1 MPPEAS
7 LRHLPCVP
15 IASHA
20 GARIRRGLF
29 MALLGGLLLVAWT
42 ASAGTPADKWVG
54 SWEQAMT
61 SQYTQ
66 VDGPDGK
73 PQRDA
78 YGQPVDRAPM
88 VHDVTLRQS
97 VLASIGGDRVRIR
110 LSNYYGLQPLTV
122 SAARIALGAGTA
134 GDLSAIRTDSDRKLT
149 FDGGRASIT
158 IAPGQEIVSDPVALH
173 VPALSNVVV
182 SLYFAGNATLAD
194 FHPLQQAHVTY
205 VVDGDVTQAASLAQ
219 QVPSKALSGKKGDD
233 HIYLL
238 TGLEMAV
245 PEATRSI
252 IAIGDSITDGYLA
265 SEPSAPW
272 PAVLARIANHAGGT
286 PAAVGNAGISA
297 DELTTDQIGAPP
309 AGTSGLK
316 RFLRDVVDRPGVTDV
331 IVLFGANDLNRGIDP
346 AGYPSGVS
354 AGDLIAAFRML
365 IDVAHQHHLRIY
377 AGTITPFAGNP
388 GWYTPQK
395 EAIRLQVNQWIRDSG
410 SFDGVIDFAAVVR
423 GAYQAPPLVAT
434 RKPLPTGMAIVCAGD
449 AGLHPNDRGYAVM
462 GTLAYDVLF
471 HAKVKPAQGC
481 H

>member
-1 MPPEAS
+1 MPLGTS
-7 LRHLPCVP
+7 ITRGSCT
-15 IASHA
+15 
-20 GARIRRGLF
+20 RIRRSLST
-29 MALLGGLLLVAWT
+29 ALLGVFLLMAWT
-42 ASAGTPADKWVG
+42 ASATTAGRKWVG

-78 YGQPVDRAPM
+78 YGQPVDHAPA
-88 VHDVTLRQS
+88 VHDVTLRQN

-110 LSNYYGLQPLTV
+110 LSNYYGLQPLTI
-122 SAARIALGAGTA
+122 SAARIALGVGKSD
-134 GDLSAIRTDSDRKLT
+134 DLSAIQLDSDRKLT
-149 FDGGRASIT
+149 FHGGQTTVT
-158 IAPGQEIVSDPVALH
+158 IAPGQEIVSDPIALH

-194 FHPLQQAHVTY
+194 FHPLQHGHVTRI
-205 VVDGDVTQAASLAQ
+205 VDGDATQAASLAQ
-219 QVPSKALSGKKGDD
+219 RAPSKALPGKQGDD

-238 TGLEMAV
+238 TGLETGV
-245 PEATRSI
+245 PTATRSI
-252 IAIGDSITDGYLA
+252 IAFGDSITDGYLSTA
-265 SEPSAPW
+265 PSTSW
-272 PAVLARIANHAGGT
+272 PAALAGIANRAGGT

-297 DELTTDQIGAPP
+297 DELTTDQIGAPG

-354 AGDLIAAFRML
+354 AGDLIAAYRML

-377 AGTITPFAGNP
+377 AGTITPFAGEP
-388 GWYTPQK
+388 DWYTPRK
-395 EAIRLQVNQWIRDSG
+395 EAIRLQVNRWIRDSG
-410 SFDGVIDFAAVVR
+410 HFDGVIDFAAAVR
-423 GAYQAPPLVAT
+423 GAYKAPPLVAT
-434 RKPLPTGMAIVCAGD
+434 LKPLPAGMAIVCAGD
-449 AGLHPNDRGYAVM
+449 EGLHPNDRGYAVM
-462 GTLAYDVLF
+462 GTLAYNVLF
-471 HAKVKPAQGC
+471 HAKLKPAQGC